1 MDISGKI
8 GWICLVALI
17 FLAFSDQK
25 AQAQNEYLNYDNH
38 CSGITLEPYM
48 EYSQTENMGT
58 GSSNSGYDDNRGTLG
73 LRLRI
78 PLQSTCSKKYR
89 KTMNENMVLRQQLE
103 LLKLCGR
110 YKDLELTDEFALVR
124 EKCAGLGL
132 SKEAEEKRDADD
144 MKKAEEEQDF
154 KNNRYNT
161 PEDTRFPDKD

>member
-25 AQAQNEYLNYDNH
+25 AQAQNEYLQYDNH
-38 CSGITLEPYM
+38 CNGITLEPYM

-89 KTMNENMVLRQQLE
+89 KTMNENMLLRQQLE
-103 LLKLCGR
+103 MLKLCGR
-110 YKDLELTDEFALVR
+110 YKDLDLTDEFALVK

-132 SKEAEEKRDADD
+132 NKEAMEKRDAEDK
-144 MKKAEEEQDF
+144 KKAEEEKAI
-154 KNNRYNT
+154 KNNRYT
-161 PEDTRFPDKD
+161 PPEDTRFQD